1 MNTINL
7 NEFKELIK
15 NTYALEVDG
24 LIVQS
29 YCIFDNPENEFF
41 LWISLY
47 NNLFIKF
54 YSDDNQEIR
63 HDEKGLY
70 LMDELGIIFAV
81 IPIMEDTIKN

>member
-41 LWISLY
+41 LWISLD
-47 NNLFIKF
+47 NNLLIKF

>member
-7 NEFKELIK
+7 NEFRELIK
-15 NTYALEVDG
+15 KTYALEVDG

-41 LWISLY
+41 LWISLE

-81 IPIMEDTIKN
+81 MPIMKEILND